1 MDGAMRSD
9 ELGVPIVQAEGL
21 AHVYEGEVAAL
32 KGVDLKIRRGEF
44 VGLIGQNGSGKT
56 TLAKHFNGL
65 LRPTSGRVMIDGAD
79 IVDESIGRIARKVG
93 FVFQNPDHQVF
104 CPSVEEECAFG
115 PRNLGLSEGEV
126 ALRVGE
132 ALSCFKIEKYAE
144 HPPAVLGF
152 GIRRKVSL
160 AAVYAMRPEVLILD
174 EPTAGL
180 DWKSSMELMRVVR
193 DLNRDGHTVILITH
207 DMRIVAEYTTRSVVL
222 KDGRII
228 MDDST
233 REVMADPEG
242 LRSTQIAPPQVVELS
257 RYLRSV
263 GALRDVALSSAEFAD
278 TYSTRPA
285 V

>member
-1 MDGAMRSD
+1 MRNEDDIGTPVIQVS
-9 ELGVPIVQAEGL
+9 GL

-32 KGVDLKIRRGEF
+32 RGIDLEIRRGEF
-44 VGLIGQNGSGKT
+44 IGLIGQNGSGKT

-65 LRPTSGRVMIDGAD
+65 LRPTSGRVMIDGMD
-79 IVDESIGRIARKVG
+79 IVDEPISRIARKVG

-104 CPSVEEECAFG
+104 CPTVREECAFG
-115 PRNLGLSEGEV
+115 PRNLGLSEAEI

-144 HPPAVLGF
+144 FPPAVLGF

-160 AAVYAMRPEVLILD
+160 AAVYSMRPEVLILD

-180 DWKSSMELMRVVR
+180 DWKSSMELMRVVQ
-193 DLNRDGHTVILITH
+193 DLNSDGHTVILITH

-222 KDGRII
+222 KGGRII
-228 MDDST
+228 MDAST

-257 RYLRSV
+257 RYLCSL
-263 GALRDVALSSAEFAD
+263 GALRDVALSSEEFAD
-278 TYSTRPA
+278 AYLARAA